1 MRVPARLSLVTLAV
15 ADVERSAA
23 FYERLGWERSTRSVT
38 GEVAFFVLQPGTV
51 LSLFAGLA
59 DESGVRGT
67 PGAGALALNVDAAD
81 QVAEV
86 VEAFRAAGGTVR
98 RPAGTADWGGTTAYV
113 ADPDGHLWEVAHNPG
128 FPLDER
134 GAPQL

>member
-1 MRVPARLSLVTLAV
+1 MTDVQAPRPAAGAV
-15 ADVERSAA
+15 D
-23 FYERLGWERSTRSVT
+23 
-38 GEVAFFVLQPGTV
+38 P
-51 LSLFAGLA
+51 LA
-59 DESGVRGT
+59 DLDRWRSL
-67 PGAGALALNVDAAD
+67 PAAQQPSWPDPGALALNVDAAD

-86 VEAFRAAGGTVR
+86 VAAFRVAGGTVR
-98 RPAGTADWGGTTAYV
+98 RPAGTADGGGTTAYV